1 MNAIKQT
8 LTSLSLAG
16 LLATTACKTPTA
28 MPEPL
33 VLPELYELVRNHPNA
48 NRVET
53 ADGVFTYSLKLTGSN
68 NYKISLAASGDSEGR
83 KLLQTTV
90 INPAGWGLTYRD
102 GGVWGGIDGNADY
115 VTAVIPGIDDKKHPS
130 VQINT
135 TVGQLYGDLTT
146 KVSKAL
152 RVTTPIATID
162 LGDLTINP
170 K

>member
-83 KLLQTTV
+83 KLL
-90 INPAGWGLTYRD
+90 RD